1 MVVLESEVFVWCKKI
16 FQYVEQN
23 RENIVR
29 YWIST
34 YYTQTEEYAQRKEYD
49 GFLMTQAQ
57 EITQLFHTVNQQLQ
71 QNYVSTSVFQNVGED
86 RKDIGTPLLETV
98 HCFHLV
104 FTATLEY
111 LFQQLQQN
119 KFTCSNSALYQ
130 YTLLLRK
137 LEIQAEQDLIL
148 GYMK

>member
-1 MVVLESEVFVWCKKI
+1 MVQKI

-23 RENIVR
+23 IENIVR
-29 YWIST
+29 YWVST
-34 YYTQTEEYAQRKEYD
+34 YYTETDEYAQRKEYD
-49 GFLMTQAQ
+49 GFLVSQTQ
-57 EITQLFHTVNQQLQ
+57 EITQLFQMVSKQIQ
-71 QNYVSTSVFQNVGED
+71 QNYVSTSIFQNVGED

-98 HCFHLV
+98 QYFHLV

-119 KFTCSNSALYQ
+119 KFSCSNTALYQ
-130 YTLLLRK
+130 YMLIIRK

>member
-1 MVVLESEVFVWCKKI
+1 MVQKI

-34 YYTQTEEYAQRKEYD
+34 YYTQSEEYTQRKEYD

-57 EITQLFHTVNQQLQ
+57 EITQLFHMVNQQMQ

-98 HCFHLV
+98 HYFHLV

-119 KFTCSNSALYQ
+119 KFSCSNSALYQ